1 MNFGRNFKKGTYVMA
16 IIQGIIIGI
25 AAVAVVGFIIVGA
38 NEKLGSEPKKT
49 EIPTTGPAA
58 SKDEKPVD
66 SQFVPL
72 KLFARQHG
80 VFSSAESAATFQAA
94 DPSLASA
101 AIIQGDGD
109 SKGKYYIWSSLGL
122 SDAEIMDG
130 DSEETFRKE
139 VTAHVGSCQAVGA
152 KLLRDS
158 LVADTV
164 AKIKVLETENE
175 GEKVSVFNEQLTAIT
190 AFTDD
195 IRVVRLHLL
204 AHYASKQDCLKIDF

>member
-1 MNFGRNFKKGTYVMA
+1 MRN
-16 IIQGIIIGI
+16 
-25 AAVAVVGFIIVGA
+25 
-38 NEKLGSEPKKT
+38 
-49 EIPTTGPAA
+49 
-58 SKDEKPVD
+58 
-66 SQFVPL
+66 PL
-72 KLFARQHG
+72 QP
-80 VFSSAESAATFQAA
+80 FQAA

-109 SKGKYYIWSSLGL
+109 SEGKYYIWSSIGL
-122 SDAEIMDG
+122 SDVEIMDS

-139 VTAHVGSCQAVGA
+139 VTAHVGSCEAVGA

-164 AKIKVLETENE
+164 AKIKILETENE
-175 GEKVSVFNEQLTAIT
+175 GETVSVFNEQLTAIT

-204 AHYASKQDCLKIDF
+204 AHYASKQDCCENCILTSNNRVEIPLSTFIRQFSH